1 MSKAPPTFN
10 HAASQMK
17 QTLFKQ
23 PKSQTDWARLIK
35 AADAVKAS
43 AGVRN

>member
-1 MSKAPPTFN
+1 MNKEPPTFN
-10 HAASQMK
+10 QAKSQMK

-23 PKSQTDWARLIK
+23 PKTPADWSRLIK

-43 AGVRN
+43 AGIRN

>member
-1 MSKAPPTFN
+1 MPDQAPTFN
-10 HAASQMK
+10 QAKSQMK

-23 PKSQTDWARLIK
+23 PKTPADWSRLIK

-43 AGVRN
+43 AGIRN